1 MSEEVKKHA
10 GGRPLKFKTPDE
22 IQDKWDEYIESIA
35 GKDTPRILA
44 FCVYAGIN
52 KDTFQEYKNKEGFS
66 VPIKGMLDTCEA
78 ALEAMLHDNNR
89 RNIIGPIF
97 ALKNNFNWKDKQEI
111 DANLT
116 GGVTI
121 KWEE

>member
-1 MSEEVKKHA
+1 MARPIGTFKYRTVEE
-10 GGRPLKFKTPDE
+10 FE
-22 IQDKWDEYIESIA
+22 SKWDEYIESIE
-35 GKDTPRILA
+35 GNDTPRILA

-52 KDTFQEYKNKEGFS
+52 KDTFQEYKNKEGYS
-66 VPIKGMLDTCEA
+66 VTCRKMLDTCES
-78 ALEAMLHDNNR
+78 ALEKMLHDNNR
-89 RNIIGPIF
+89 KNIIGPIF

-111 DANLT
+111 DTNLT